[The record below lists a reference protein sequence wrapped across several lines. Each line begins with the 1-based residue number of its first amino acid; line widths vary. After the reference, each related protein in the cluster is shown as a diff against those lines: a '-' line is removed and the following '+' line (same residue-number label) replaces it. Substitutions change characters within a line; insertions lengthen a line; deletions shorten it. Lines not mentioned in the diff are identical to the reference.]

1 MFSYTILAFSTGLY
15 TNNGENSIQFNNLI
29 DDLAFEIVLASF
41 LAFLAVILAL
51 GESVTDKQYQKKY
64 IIISYALY
72 FVQLVVLQYPILIFL
87 ISFSIIWILSG
98 INLTYSNASNS
109 LESELG
115 KLKMLLYQLVRWFI
129 ISKTYLILYSVI
141 IYSLFFKTLEINI
154 YASLI
159 WIVLCILLMSF
170 FLKKVL
176 KFNITNNFIM
186 VLTFI
191 LSIVYFLIRQNRLY
205 EEKYLLIFSSLFF
218 IICMLFHLFTNAMDS
233 FDAIA
238 FSETRNKILNYSDRY
253 FNDIKDYSNKAEIVQ
268 ALSFILFMEDKDFFT
283 RKKHTF
289 SLLSVIKRKVP
300 LRLSLYSLI
309 EILINKLYSK
319 NKDEEIQE
327 KKIKNPI
334 LRLFY
339 IFQCFI
345 EKIKGINRGFSTP
358 QTQFIRTNSLNENS
372 YKYTV
377 RRKFFSEWIYTPMFF
392 IAWERF
398 IRRSLIMDRNDAK
411 KYAKIRL
418 LLAYLYAGNIFNG
431 NYKKEK
437 LVNSFSSRLPKEIY
451 LKEWDNFKAYDE
463 FNLKLEV
470 YEGLKLVESIYN
482 KNKK

>member
-268 ALSFILFMEDKDFFT
+268 ALSFILFMEDKDFFD
-283 RKKHTF
+283 
-289 SLLSVIKRKVP
+289 KV
-300 LRLSLYSLI
+300 RI
-309 EILINKLYSK
+309 I
-319 NKDEEIQE
+319 
-327 KKIKNPI
+327 
-334 LRLFY
+334 
-339 IFQCFI
+339 
-345 EKIKGINRGFSTP
+345 
-358 QTQFIRTNSLNENS
+358 
-372 YKYTV
+372 V
-377 RRKFFSEWIYTPMFF
+377 
-392 IAWERF
+392 
-398 IRRSLIMDRNDAK
+398 
-411 KYAKIRL
+411 
-418 LLAYLYAGNIFNG
+418 
-431 NYKKEK
+431 
-437 LVNSFSSRLPKEIY
+437 
-451 LKEWDNFKAYDE
+451 
-463 FNLKLEV
+463 
-470 YEGLKLVESIYN
+470 
-482 KNKK
+482 